1 MMGLRLPL
9 VAIAGASLFTL
20 SALASPLAAQQR
32 VEVGNAASVA
42 GDVTLANSQIKRP
55 IKVERRQRIAWGD
68 LIETGRNAQMQI
80 LLLDRSNFG
89 IGQRSRIR
97 IDRFVYDP
105 NKERSV
111 FATLIKGALRFF
123 SGDETGNRSGEIST
137 PSGRIGIR
145 GTAVDMLVGKNARD
159 IAEKEPSVGKV
170 RGNENEAT
178 LVILRGPGAN
188 AQPGLAPGRV
198 DVSGAGVTVVLD
210 QPGFAAY
217 IPRMGAAPIGPF
229 RIGDK
234 GLAQV
239 QDELAPRWARSFKG
253 GIPHE
258 AIAGAAA
265 AAVIGG
271 ILLGNRGRDDP
282 DENNGQATTPNQ
294 TANPNQGTNQSG
306 PLCRDAAGRQVP
318 CQPQ

>member
-1 MMGLRLPL
+1 MIGVRLPI
-9 VAIAGASLFTL
+9 VAFVGGSLISLGAIV
-20 SALASPLAAQQR
+20 SPLAAQQR

-42 GDVTLANSQIKRP
+42 GDVTLANSQTKKP
-55 IKVERRQRIAWGD
+55 VKVERRQRIAWGD

-89 IGQRSRIR
+89 IGQKSRIR

-111 FATLIKGALRFF
+111 FATLIKGTLRFF
-123 SGDETGNRSGEIST
+123 SGQETGKRSGEIST

-145 GTAVDMLVGKNARD
+145 GTAVDMLVGESARD
-159 IAEKEPSVGKV
+159 IAEREPSVGKV
-170 RGNENEAT
+170 RSDKNEAT
-178 LVILRGPGAN
+178 LVVLRGPGAN
-188 AQPGLAPGRV
+188 AQPGLQPGRAE
-198 DVSGAGVTVVLD
+198 VSGAGVTVVLD
-210 QPGFAAY
+210 QPGLAAY

-234 GLAQV
+234 GLARV

-253 GIPHE
+253 GVPSE

-271 ILLGNRGRDDP
+271 ILLSNRGRDEP
-282 DENNGQATTPNQ
+282 DRNNEQAITPNQ
-294 TANPNQGTNQSG
+294 STTQSNPV
-306 PLCRDAAGRQVP
+306 CRNVAGRQVP
-318 CQPQ
+318 CPQR

>member
-1 MMGLRLPL
+1 MNGLRLPF
-9 VAIAGASLFTL
+9 VAFAGASLITL
-20 SALASPLAAQQR
+20 SAIASPLGAQQR

-42 GDVTLANSQIKRP
+42 GDVTLENSQTKKP
-55 IKVERRQRIAWGD
+55 VKVERRQRIAWGD

-111 FATLIKGALRFF
+111 FATLIKGTLRFL
-123 SGDETGNRSGEIST
+123 SGEEAGNRSGEIST

-145 GTAVDMLVGKNARD
+145 GTAVDMLVGEDARD
-159 IAEKEPSVGKV
+159 IAEKEPAVGNAIANK
-170 RGNENEAT
+170 NEAT
-178 LVILRGPGAN
+178 LVILRGPAAN

-198 DVSGAGVTVVLD
+198 EVSGAGVTVVLD
-210 QPGFAAY
+210 QPGLAAY

-234 GLAQV
+234 GFARV
-239 QDELAPRWARSFKG
+239 QDELAPRWARSLKG
-253 GIPHE
+253 GIPKE
-258 AIAGAAA
+258 VIAGAAA

-271 ILLGNRGRDDP
+271 ILLGNSGKDAP
-282 DENNGQATTPNQ
+282 DRSDGQATTPKRK
-294 TANPNQGTNQSG
+294 APN
-306 PLCRDAAGRQVP
+306 
-318 CQPQ
+318 

>member
-1 MMGLRLPL
+1 MIGVRFPI
-9 VAIAGASLFTL
+9 VAFVGASLITL
-20 SALASPLAAQQR
+20 GAIDSPLAAQQR
-32 VEVGNAASVA
+32 VEIGNAASVA
-42 GDVTLANSQIKRP
+42 GDVTLANSQTKKP
-55 IKVERRQRIAWGD
+55 VKVERRQRIAWGD

-123 SGDETGNRSGEIST
+123 SGQETGKRSGEIST

-145 GTAVDMLVGKNARD
+145 GTAVDMLVGESARD
-159 IAEKEPSVGKV
+159 IAEKEPAVGKV
-170 RGNENEAT
+170 KASKNEAT

-188 AQPGLAPGRV
+188 AQPGLAPGLV
-198 DVSGAGVTVVLD
+198 EVSGAGVTVVLD
-210 QPGFAAY
+210 RPGLAAF

-234 GLAQV
+234 GLARV

-253 GIPHE
+253 GIPDE

-271 ILLGNRGRDDP
+271 ILLGNRRRDEP
-282 DENNGQATTPNQ
+282 DRNNGQTITPNQ
-294 TANPNQGTNQSG
+294 TANPNQSTNQSN
-306 PLCRDAAGRQVP
+306 PVCRDAAGRQVP
-318 CQPQ
+318 CPPR

>member
-1 MMGLRLPL
+1 MIAAHLPFLAFASASL
-9 VAIAGASLFTL
+9 VAI
-20 SALASPLAAQQR
+20 SALASPAEAQQR

-42 GDVTLANSQIKRP
+42 GDVTLANSQTRKP
-55 IKVERRQRIAWGD
+55 VNVERRQRIAWGD

-111 FATLIKGALRFF
+111 VATLIKGALRFF
-123 SGDETGNRSGEIST
+123 SGEESGKRSGEIST
-137 PSGRIGIR
+137 PSGRIGIL
-145 GTAVDMLVGKNARD
+145 GTAVDLIVGEGD
-159 IAEKEPSVGKV
+159 IAEKEPAVGKV
-170 RGNENEAT
+170 RGNKNEAT
-178 LVILRGPGAN
+178 LVVLRGPGN
-188 AQPGLAPGRV
+188 MVQPGIAPGRV
-198 DVSGAGVTVVLD
+198 EVSGADVTVVLD
-210 QPGFAAY
+210 QPGLAAY
-217 IPRMGAAPIGPF
+217 IPRQGAAPIGPF

-234 GLAQV
+234 GLARL

-253 GIPHE
+253 GIPGE

-271 ILLGNRGRDDP
+271 ILLGNRGRDEP
-282 DENNGQATTPNQ
+282 DRNNGQAGTPNQ
-294 TANPNQGTNQSG
+294 TTNTNQGNNQ
-306 PLCRDAAGRQVP
+306 PDPVCRDAAGRQIP
-318 CQPQ
+318 CRPR

>member
-1 MMGLRLPL
+1 MTGLRSPF
-9 VAIAGASLFTL
+9 VAFAGASLITL
-20 SALASPLAAQQR
+20 GALASPLAAQQR

-42 GDVTLANSQIKRP
+42 GDVTLANSQTKKP
-55 IKVERRQRIAWGD
+55 VKVERRQRIAWGD
-68 LIETGRNAQMQI
+68 VIETGRNAQMQI

-89 IGQRSRIR
+89 IGQKSRVR

-111 FATLIKGALRFF
+111 AATLIKGALRFF
-123 SGDETGNRSGEIST
+123 SGEETGDRSGEIAT

-145 GTAVDMLVGKNARD
+145 GTAVDMLAGEGARD
-159 IAEKEPSVGKV
+159 IAEKEPAVGRVNSNK
-170 RGNENEAT
+170 NEAT
-178 LVILRGPGAN
+178 LVILRGPAAN

-210 QPGFAAY
+210 EPGLAAY

-234 GLAQV
+234 GFARV
-239 QDELAPRWARSFKG
+239 QDELAPRWARSLNG
-253 GIPHE
+253 GVPSE
-258 AIAGAAA
+258 VIAGAAA

-271 ILLGNRGRDDP
+271 ILLGNRGRDAP
-282 DENNGQATTPNQ
+282 DRSDGQVTTPKRK
-294 TANPNQGTNQSG
+294 APN
-306 PLCRDAAGRQVP
+306 
-318 CQPQ
+318 

>member
-1 MMGLRLPL
+1 MIGVRFPI
-9 VAIAGASLFTL
+9 VAFVGASLITL
-20 SALASPLAAQQR
+20 GAIVSPLAAQQR

-42 GDVTLANSQIKRP
+42 GDVTLANSQTKKP
-55 IKVERRQRIAWGD
+55 VKVERRQRIAWGD

-89 IGQRSRIR
+89 IGQRSSIR

-105 NKERSV
+105 NKERAV

-123 SGDETGNRSGEIST
+123 SGQETGKRSGEIST

-145 GTAVDMLVGKNARD
+145 GTAVDMLVGESARE
-159 IAEKEPSVGKV
+159 IAEKEPAVGKV
-170 RGNENEAT
+170 KTSKNEAT

-188 AQPGLAPGRV
+188 AQPDLAPGLV
-198 DVSGAGVTVVLD
+198 EVSGAGVTVVLD
-210 QPGFAAY
+210 RPGLAAY

-234 GLAQV
+234 GLARV
-239 QDELAPRWARSFKG
+239 QDEVAPRWARSFKG
-253 GIPHE
+253 GIPGE

-271 ILLGNRGRDDP
+271 ILLGNRGRDEP
-282 DENNGQATTPNQ
+282 DRNNGQTITPNQ
-294 TANPNQGTNQSG
+294 TANPNQSTNQSN
-306 PLCRDAAGRQVP
+306 PVCRDAAGRQVP
-318 CQPQ
+318 CPPR

>member
-1 MMGLRLPL
+1 MTGVRSPF
-9 VAIAGASLFTL
+9 VAFAGASLITL
-20 SALASPLAAQQR
+20 GALASPLAAQQR

-42 GDVTLANSQIKRP
+42 GDVTLANSQTKKP
-55 IKVERRQRIAWGD
+55 VKVERRQRIAWGD

-89 IGQRSRIR
+89 IGQKSRIR

-111 FATLIKGALRFF
+111 VATLIKGALRFF
-123 SGDETGNRSGEIST
+123 SGEETGDRSGEIAT

-145 GTAVDMLVGKNARD
+145 GTAVDMLVGEDARD
-159 IAEKEPSVGKV
+159 IAEKEPAVGKV
-170 RGNENEAT
+170 TANKNEAT
-178 LVILRGPGAN
+178 LVILRGPAAN

-210 QPGFAAY
+210 EPGLAAY

-234 GLAQV
+234 GFARV
-239 QDELAPRWARSFKG
+239 QDELAPRWARSLNG
-253 GIPHE
+253 GVPSE
-258 AIAGAAA
+258 VIAGAAA

-271 ILLGNRGRDDP
+271 ILLGNRGRDAP
-282 DENNGQATTPNQ
+282 DRSDGQVTTPKRK
-294 TANPNQGTNQSG
+294 APN
-306 PLCRDAAGRQVP
+306 
-318 CQPQ
+318 

>member
-1 MMGLRLPL
+1 MMSLRVTF
-9 VAIAGASLFTL
+9 VAFAGASLFTL

-105 NKERSV
+105 NKERLV

-123 SGDETGNRSGEIST
+123 SGEEAGNRSGEIST
-137 PSGRIGIR
+137 PAGRIGIR
-145 GTAVDMLVGKNARD
+145 GTAVDMLVGENARD
-159 IAEKEPSVGKV
+159 IVEKEPSVGKV
-170 RGNENEAT
+170 QGNKNEAT
-178 LVILRGPGAN
+178 LVILRGPAAN
-188 AQPGLAPGRV
+188 SQPGLAPGRV
-198 DVSGAGVTVVLD
+198 DVTGAGVTVVLD

-234 GLAQV
+234 GLARV

-253 GIPHE
+253 GIPSE

-271 ILLGNRGRDDP
+271 ILSGNRRRDEP
-282 DENNGQATTPNQ
+282 DQTSGQANIPNQ
-294 TANPNQGTNQSG
+294 TATPNAGTSQAK
-306 PLCRDAAGRQVP
+306 PVCRDASGRQIP
-318 CQPQ
+318 CPPR

>member
-1 MMGLRLPL
+1 MIGVRLPF
-9 VAIAGASLFTL
+9 VAFAGASLITL
-20 SALASPLAAQQR
+20 GALASPLAAQQR

-42 GDVTLANSQIKRP
+42 GDVTLANSQTKKP
-55 IKVERRQRIAWGD
+55 VKVERRQRIAWGD

-111 FATLIKGALRFF
+111 FATLIKGTLRFF
-123 SGDETGNRSGEIST
+123 SGEEAGDRSGEIST

-145 GTAVDMLVGKNARD
+145 GTAVDMLVGEDARD
-159 IAEKEPSVGKV
+159 IAEKEPAVGNVTANK
-170 RGNENEAT
+170 NEAT
-178 LVILRGPGAN
+178 LVILRGPAAN
-188 AQPGLAPGRV
+188 AQPGLAPGRAE
-198 DVSGAGVTVVLD
+198 VSGAGVTVVLD
-210 QPGFAAY
+210 QPGLAAY

-234 GLAQV
+234 GLARV
-239 QDELAPRWARSFKG
+239 QDELAPRWARSLKG
-253 GIPHE
+253 GIPKE
-258 AIAGAAA
+258 VIAGAAA

-271 ILLGNRGRDDP
+271 ILLGNRGKDAP
-282 DENNGQATTPNQ
+282 DRSDGQATTPKRK
-294 TANPNQGTNQSG
+294 APN
-306 PLCRDAAGRQVP
+306 
-318 CQPQ
+318 

>member
-1 MMGLRLPL
+1 MITARLSFL
-9 VAIAGASLFTL
+9 SFAGASLVAI
-20 SALASPLAAQQR
+20 SALASPAAAQQR

-42 GDVTLANSQIKRP
+42 GDVTLANSQTKKP
-55 IKVERRQRIAWGD
+55 VNVQRRQRIAWGD

-111 FATLIKGALRFF
+111 VATLIKGALRFF
-123 SGDETGNRSGEIST
+123 SGEESGKRSGEIST

-145 GTAVDMLVGKNARD
+145 GTAVDMIVGEGARD
-159 IAEKEPSVGKV
+159 IAEKEPAVGKV
-170 RGNENEAT
+170 RGNKNEAT
-178 LVILRGPGAN
+178 LVVLRGPGSM

-198 DVSGAGVTVVLD
+198 EVSGADVTVVLD
-210 QPGFAAY
+210 QPGLAAY
-217 IPRMGAAPIGPF
+217 IPRQGAAPIGPF
-229 RIGDK
+229 RIGDR
-234 GLAQV
+234 GLARL

-253 GIPHE
+253 GIPTE

-271 ILLGNRGRDDP
+271 ILLGNRGRDEP
-282 DENNGQATTPNQ
+282 DQNNGQAGNPNQ
-294 TANPNQGTNQSG
+294 TATTNQGSNQ
-306 PLCRDAAGRQVP
+306 PDPVCRDAAGRQIP
-318 CQPQ
+318 CRPR

>member
-1 MMGLRLPL
+1 MIGVRLPF
-9 VAIAGASLFTL
+9 VAFAGASLITL
-20 SALASPLAAQQR
+20 GALASPLAAQQR

-42 GDVTLANSQIKRP
+42 GDVTLANSQTKKP
-55 IKVERRQRIAWGD
+55 VKVERRQRIAWGD

-111 FATLIKGALRFF
+111 FATLIKGTLRFF
-123 SGDETGNRSGEIST
+123 SGEEAGDRSGEIST

-145 GTAVDMLVGKNARD
+145 GTAVDMLVGEDARD
-159 IAEKEPSVGKV
+159 IAEKEPAVGNVTANK
-170 RGNENEAT
+170 NEAT
-178 LVILRGPGAN
+178 LVILRGPAAN
-188 AQPGLAPGRV
+188 AQPGLAPGRAE
-198 DVSGAGVTVVLD
+198 VSGAGVTVVLD
-210 QPGFAAY
+210 QPGLAAY

-234 GLAQV
+234 GLARV
-239 QDELAPRWARSFKG
+239 QDELAPRWARSLKG
-253 GIPHE
+253 GIPKE
-258 AIAGAAA
+258 VIAGAAA

-271 ILLGNRGRDDP
+271 ILLGNRGKDAP
-282 DENNGQATTPNQ
+282 DRSDGQATTPKRKV
-294 TANPNQGTNQSG
+294 PN
-306 PLCRDAAGRQVP
+306 
-318 CQPQ
+318 

>member
-1 MMGLRLPL
+1 MTVLRSPF
-9 VAIAGASLFTL
+9 VAFAGASLITL
-20 SALASPLAAQQR
+20 GALTSPLAAQQR

-42 GDVTLANSQIKRP
+42 GDVTLANSQTKKP
-55 IKVERRQRIAWGD
+55 VKVERRQRIAWGD
-68 LIETGRNAQMQI
+68 VIETGRNAQMQI

-89 IGQRSRIR
+89 IGQKSRVR

-111 FATLIKGALRFF
+111 AATLIKGALRFF
-123 SGDETGNRSGEIST
+123 SGEETGDRSGEIAT

-145 GTAVDMLVGKNARD
+145 GTAVDMLAGEGARD
-159 IAEKEPSVGKV
+159 IAEKEPAVGRVNSNK
-170 RGNENEAT
+170 NEAT
-178 LVILRGPGAN
+178 LVILRGPAAN

-210 QPGFAAY
+210 EPGLAAY

-234 GLAQV
+234 GFARV
-239 QDELAPRWARSFKG
+239 QDELAPRWARSLNG
-253 GIPHE
+253 GVPSE
-258 AIAGAAA
+258 VIAGAAA

-271 ILLGNRGRDDP
+271 ILLGNRGRDAP
-282 DENNGQATTPNQ
+282 DRSDGQVTTPKRK
-294 TANPNQGTNQSG
+294 APN
-306 PLCRDAAGRQVP
+306 
-318 CQPQ
+318 

>member
-1 MMGLRLPL
+1 MNGLRLPF
-9 VAIAGASLFTL
+9 VAFAGASLITL
-20 SALASPLAAQQR
+20 SAIASPLGAQQR

-42 GDVTLANSQIKRP
+42 GDVTLENSQTKKP
-55 IKVERRQRIAWGD
+55 VKVERRQRIAWGD

-111 FATLIKGALRFF
+111 FATLIKGTLRFF
-123 SGDETGNRSGEIST
+123 SGEEAGNRSGEIST

-145 GTAVDMLVGKNARD
+145 GTAVDMLVGEDARD
-159 IAEKEPSVGKV
+159 IAEKEPAVGNVTANK
-170 RGNENEAT
+170 NEAT
-178 LVILRGPGAN
+178 LVILRGPAAN

-198 DVSGAGVTVVLD
+198 EVSGAGVTVVLD
-210 QPGFAAY
+210 QPGLAAY

-234 GLAQV
+234 GFARV
-239 QDELAPRWARSFKG
+239 QDELAPRWARSLKG
-253 GIPHE
+253 GIPKE
-258 AIAGAAA
+258 VIAGAAA

-271 ILLGNRGRDDP
+271 ILLGNSGKDAP
-282 DENNGQATTPNQ
+282 DRSDGQATTPKRK
-294 TANPNQGTNQSG
+294 APN
-306 PLCRDAAGRQVP
+306 
-318 CQPQ
+318 